1 MGRKNRAQYSAF
13 ARNASFEIRGTNRPA
28 NPMYQRITEKF
39 SRDMKNRLCWRG
51 CCAVLFC
58 LGSASLFLFLARSP
72 SWISDSH
79 KTPINVN
86 SKSDSVSP
94 VSIRTTVGIL
104 LSVNAYMSLVSGT
117 IW

>member
-1 MGRKNRAQYSAF
+1 
-13 ARNASFEIRGTNRPA
+13 
-28 NPMYQRITEKF
+28 MYQRITEKF
-39 SRDMKNRLCWRG
+39 SREMKNRLCWRG

-58 LGSASLFLFLARSP
+58 LGSASLFLFLARSS

-104 LSVNAYMSLVSGT
+104 LSSKSDSVSPVSIRTTVGILLSVNAYMSLVSGT
-117 IW
+117 I